1 MIGWEP
7 CANLH
12 QQHKTA
18 SEAYLVWKER
28 VLNCGLGAGVARGP
42 VAGTWAWVMSRS
54 ALWPPTPGAQ
64 SPATS
69 HTQTSTGAHL
79 GMLIHCV
86 DILDISSFL
95 AGYCI
100 VIVARF
106 FHLQPTQSMKI
117 FLHLIVHVWIKKV
130 DNRIISEWAGEKG
143 EGYWMFLP
151 FATFIAKADGRNI
164 STIASARYRYRLQTV
179 GK

>member
-1 MIGWEP
+1 MWNDSKSCSWCGGFLMIGWEP

-18 SEAYLVWKER
+18 SEAYLVWKKR
-28 VLNCGLGAGVARGP
+28 VLTCGLGAGVARGP

-86 DILDISSFL
+86 DILDISSFVSL
-95 AGYCI
+95 IGYCI
-100 VIVARF
+100 VIVAR
-106 FHLQPTQSMKI
+106 HLCDPVNHCPCSQTNKAAKYAIFALKI
-117 FLHLIVHVWIKKV
+117 SSQHNWFDI
-130 DNRIISEWAGEKG
+130 
-143 EGYWMFLP
+143 
-151 FATFIAKADGRNI
+151 
-164 STIASARYRYRLQTV
+164 
-179 GK
+179 